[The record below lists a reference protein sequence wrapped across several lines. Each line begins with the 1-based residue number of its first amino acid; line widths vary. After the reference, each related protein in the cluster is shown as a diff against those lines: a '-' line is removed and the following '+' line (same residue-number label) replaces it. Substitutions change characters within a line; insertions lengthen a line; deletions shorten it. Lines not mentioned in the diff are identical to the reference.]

1 MKQVQEISDKQR
13 IRSEM
18 SVDRPIRVLVVDD
31 DKSICQW
38 LNAVLTAEGY
48 ECLAARSVEDA
59 EPLLHEGPVDLALL
73 DIYIGQAN
81 GLEFL
86 EKLKALQPECKCVAM
101 TAHATVETVA
111 RSVAGGALEYLSKP
125 LLIDDLLALL
135 RRLTGPRQ
143 TPSQALKDS
152 FAPESAIVG
161 RSPKMLEVYRAVA
174 RVAPS
179 TASVL
184 ITGASGSG
192 KELVARAIH
201 AHSARAEKVF
211 TPINCGS
218 FPETILES
226 ELFGHEKGAF
236 TGADTSRSGL
246 FEATDGG
253 TIFLDEISETSLSFQ
268 VKLLRVLQ
276 EQKVRRLGSNTFLP
290 IDVRI
295 VAATNKDL
303 SALIRAGQFREDLY
317 YRLSVVTIPL
327 PSLEERAE
335 DIPLLVKHF
344 LERFNLRNRRHV
356 TISEEA
362 VRLLASMS
370 WPGNVRELENVIER
384 LAIFAATDE
393 ICAEEVRGE
402 RTRRNQAM
410 SAPENSTASL
420 PGKLQ
425 EMERQEILRV
435 LRESGGNKSLAAR
448 KLGIERKTLY
458 EKARRLAIDLQSKE
472 HE

>member
-1 MKQVQEISDKQR
+1 MDK
-13 IRSEM
+13 
-18 SVDRPIRVLVVDD
+18 PLTVLVVDD
-31 DKSICQW
+31 DNSICRW

-48 ECLAARSVEDA
+48 ECLVARSVDDA
-59 EPLLHEGPVDLALL
+59 EPLLQEGRIDLALL

-86 EKLKALQPECKCVAM
+86 EKLKTLQPECRCVVM
-101 TAHATVETVA
+101 TAHASVETVA

-125 LLIDDLLALL
+125 LLIDQLLALL
-135 RRLTGPRQ
+135 RKLTGPRQ
-143 TPSQALKDS
+143 TPSHAPKDS
-152 FAPESAIVG
+152 FSPESAIVG

-201 AHSARAEKVF
+201 AHSARTEMPF
-211 TPINCGS
+211 TAINCGS

-226 ELFGHEKGAF
+226 ELFGHERGAF

-246 FEATDGG
+246 FEATNGG
-253 TIFLDEISETSLSFQ
+253 TMFLDEISETSPSFQ

-295 VAATNKDL
+295 VAATNKDV
-303 SALIRAGQFREDLY
+303 SALIQAGQFREDLY
-317 YRLSVVTIPL
+317 YRLSVVTIQL

-335 DIPLLVKHF
+335 DIPLLVHHF
-344 LERFNLRNRRHV
+344 LERFNQRNRRRV
-356 TISEEA
+356 NISQEA
-362 VRLLASMS
+362 VKLLASMS
-370 WPGNVRELENVIER
+370 WPGNVRELENLIER
-384 LAIFAATDE
+384 LAIFAAGDE
-393 ICAEEVRGE
+393 ISAEEVE
-402 RTRRNQAM
+402 RERARRNDAT
-410 SAPENSTASL
+410 STPENSTASL
-420 PGKLQ
+420 PGKVQ

-435 LRESGGNKSLAAR
+435 LRESGGNKALAAR

-458 EKARRLAIDLQSKE
+458 EKARRLAIDLQSKKT
-472 HE
+472 

>member
-1 MKQVQEISDKQR
+1 MNK
-13 IRSEM
+13 
-18 SVDRPIRVLVVDD
+18 PLRVLVVDD
-31 DKSICQW
+31 DKSICRW

-48 ECLAARSVEDA
+48 ECRVVRSVEEA
-59 EPLLHEGPVDLALL
+59 EPLLRDGLIDLALL

-86 EKLKALQPECKCVAM
+86 DKLKTLQPECKCVMM
-101 TAHATVETVA
+101 TAHASVETVA
-111 RSVAGGALEYLSKP
+111 RSVSGGALEYLSKP
-125 LLIDDLLALL
+125 LLIDELLGLL
-135 RRLTGPRQ
+135 RKLTGPRQ
-143 TPSQALKDS
+143 APSPAPKDS
-152 FAPESAIVG
+152 FAPESAIIG

-201 AHSARAEKVF
+201 AHSARADMAF

-236 TGADTSRSGL
+236 TGADASRSGL
-246 FEATDGG
+246 FEATNGG
-253 TIFLDEISETSLSFQ
+253 TILLDEISETSLSFQ

-276 EQKVRRLGSNTFLP
+276 EHKVRRVGSNTFIP

-303 SALIRAGQFREDLY
+303 SGLIRAGQFREDLY
-317 YRLSVVTIPL
+317 YRLSVVTILL

-335 DIPLLVKHF
+335 DIPLLVQYF
-344 LERFNLRNRRHV
+344 LERFNQRNQRHV
-356 TISEEA
+356 NISEEA
-362 VRLLASMS
+362 VKLLASMS
-370 WPGNVRELENVIER
+370 WPGNVRELENLIER
-384 LAIFAATDE
+384 LAIFASTDE
-393 ICAEEVRGE
+393 ISAEEVE
-402 RTRRNQAM
+402 RERARRSETT
-410 SAPENSTASL
+410 SAPESSTASL
-420 PGKLQ
+420 SGKLQ

-472 HE
+472 T

>member
-1 MKQVQEISDKQR
+1 MSMDK
-13 IRSEM
+13 
-18 SVDRPIRVLVVDD
+18 PLKVLVVDD
-31 DKSICQW
+31 DNSICRW

-48 ECLAARSVEDA
+48 ECLAARSVDDA
-59 EPLLHEGPVDLALL
+59 EPLLQEGRIDLALL

-86 EKLKALQPECKCVAM
+86 EKLKTLQPECRCVVM
-101 TAHATVETVA
+101 TAHASVETVA

-125 LLIDDLLALL
+125 LLIDELLALL
-135 RRLTGPRQ
+135 RKLTGPRQ
-143 TPSQALKDS
+143 TPSHVPKDS

-201 AHSARAEKVF
+201 AHSPRTEMPF

-226 ELFGHEKGAF
+226 ELFGHERGAF

-246 FEATDGG
+246 FEATNGG
-253 TIFLDEISETSLSFQ
+253 TIFLDEISETSPSFQ

-295 VAATNKDL
+295 IAATNKDL
-303 SALIRAGQFREDLY
+303 SAMIRAGQFREDLY
-317 YRLSVVTIPL
+317 YRLSVVTIQL

-335 DIPLLVKHF
+335 DIPLLVHHF
-344 LERFNLRNRRHV
+344 LERFNQRNQRHV
-356 TISEEA
+356 NISQEA
-362 VRLLASMS
+362 VKLLASMS
-370 WPGNVRELENVIER
+370 WPGNVRELENLIER

-393 ICAEEVRGE
+393 ISAEEVE
-402 RTRRNQAM
+402 RERSRRNETT

-472 HE
+472 T

>member
-1 MKQVQEISDKQR
+1 MSMDK
-13 IRSEM
+13 
-18 SVDRPIRVLVVDD
+18 PLRVLIVDD
-31 DKSICQW
+31 DKSICRW

-48 ECLAARSVEDA
+48 ECLAARSIEEA
-59 EPLLHEGPVDLALL
+59 EPLLHEGPIDLALL

-86 EKLKALQPECKCVAM
+86 KKLKNLQPECKCVVM
-101 TAHATVETVA
+101 TAHASVETVA

-125 LLIDDLLALL
+125 LLIDELLALL
-135 RRLTGPRQ
+135 RKLTGPRQ
-143 TPSQALKDS
+143 TPSQVPKDS
-152 FAPESAIVG
+152 FAPESAIIG

-201 AHSARAEKVF
+201 AHSARAEMPF

-236 TGADTSRSGL
+236 TGADASRSGL
-246 FEATDGG
+246 FEATNNG

-276 EQKVRRLGSNTFLP
+276 EQKVRRVGSNTFIP

-303 SALIRAGQFREDLY
+303 STLIRAGQFREDLY
-317 YRLSVVTIPL
+317 YRLSVVTIQL

-335 DIPLLVKHF
+335 DIPLLVQHF
-344 LERFNLRNRRHV
+344 LERFNQRNQRQV
-356 TISEEA
+356 NISTEA

-370 WPGNVRELENVIER
+370 WPGNVRELENLIER

-393 ICAEEVRGE
+393 ISAEEVE
-402 RTRRNQAM
+402 REQARRSEAT

-472 HE
+472 S

>member
-1 MKQVQEISDKQR
+1 MDK
-13 IRSEM
+13 
-18 SVDRPIRVLVVDD
+18 PLRVLVVDD
-31 DKSICQW
+31 DKSICRW

-48 ECLAARSVEDA
+48 ECLAARSIEEA
-59 EPLLHEGPVDLALL
+59 EPLLREGPIDLALL

-86 EKLKALQPECKCVAM
+86 EKLKTLQPECKCVVM
-101 TAHATVETVA
+101 TAHASVETVA

-125 LLIDDLLALL
+125 LLIDELLALL
-135 RRLTGPRQ
+135 RKLTKPLQ
-143 TPSQALKDS
+143 TPSHVPKDS

-161 RSPKMLEVYRAVA
+161 RGPKMLEVYRAIA

-184 ITGASGSG
+184 ISGASGSG

-201 AHSARAEKVF
+201 AHSARAEMPF

-246 FEATDGG
+246 FEATNGG
-253 TIFLDEISETSLSFQ
+253 TILLDEISETSLSFQ

-276 EQKVRRLGSNTFLP
+276 EQKVRRVGSNIFIP

-303 SALIRAGQFREDLY
+303 SGLIRAGQFREDLY
-317 YRLSVVTIPL
+317 YRLSVVTIQL

-335 DIPLLVKHF
+335 DIPFLVQHF
-344 LERFNLRNRRHV
+344 LERFNQRNQRRV
-356 TISEEA
+356 NISEEA
-362 VRLLASMS
+362 IKLLASMS
-370 WPGNVRELENVIER
+370 WPGNVRELENLIER

-393 ICAEEVRGE
+393 ISAEEVE
-402 RTRRNQAM
+402 RERARRSEAT
-410 SAPENSTASL
+410 SAPENSAGSL

-472 HE
+472 T

>member
-1 MKQVQEISDKQR
+1 MTMDK
-13 IRSEM
+13 
-18 SVDRPIRVLVVDD
+18 PLTVLVVDD
-31 DKSICQW
+31 DNSICRW

-48 ECLAARSVEDA
+48 ECLVARSVDDA
-59 EPLLHEGPVDLALL
+59 EPLLQEGRIDLALL

-86 EKLKALQPECKCVAM
+86 EKLKTLQPECRCVVM
-101 TAHATVETVA
+101 TAHASVETVA

-125 LLIDDLLALL
+125 LLIDQLLALL
-135 RRLTGPRQ
+135 RKLTGPRQ
-143 TPSQALKDS
+143 TPSHAPKDS
-152 FAPESAIVG
+152 FSPESAIVG

-201 AHSARAEKVF
+201 AHSARTEMPF
-211 TPINCGS
+211 TAINCGS

-226 ELFGHEKGAF
+226 ELFGHERGAF

-246 FEATDGG
+246 FEATNGG
-253 TIFLDEISETSLSFQ
+253 TMFLDEISETSPSFQ

-295 VAATNKDL
+295 VAATNKDV
-303 SALIRAGQFREDLY
+303 SALIQAGQFREDLY
-317 YRLSVVTIPL
+317 YRLSVVTIQL

-335 DIPLLVKHF
+335 DIPLLVHHF
-344 LERFNLRNRRHV
+344 LERFNQRNRRRV
-356 TISEEA
+356 NISQEA
-362 VRLLASMS
+362 VKLLASMS
-370 WPGNVRELENVIER
+370 WPGNVRELENLIER
-384 LAIFAATDE
+384 LAIFAAGDE
-393 ICAEEVRGE
+393 ISAEEVE
-402 RTRRNQAM
+402 RERARRNDAT
-410 SAPENSTASL
+410 STPENSTASL
-420 PGKLQ
+420 PGKVQ

-435 LRESGGNKSLAAR
+435 LRESGGNKALAAR

-458 EKARRLAIDLQSKE
+458 EKARRLAIDLQSKKT
-472 HE
+472 